1 MGWAIFT
8 VFLALLP
15 VCIHEMGH
23 AWALLRFG
31 VQIEEISLLGIRI
44 PRVPY
49 LTFRHT
55 FKGAAQ
61 PTAISMHPLLI
72 GAYVKAD
79 RESQRALSLKD
90 QVFVYGAGPFVNFV
104 YSLVVFALLFL
115 IDYRENTSVM
125 AGICAIGALLL
136 LLFRTFFC
144 RYGVLAFGVVSL
156 VFTIGLVCVEPQ
168 QDTRVFGGPV
178 TIAKEMSG
186 LYKKKVE
193 QTGSPLRVA
202 LLLSAVLSLALGVT
216 NAFPI
221 PPLDGGQ
228 MANLY
233 MGVWSTRLQKW
244 YTTCGV
250 LIFFGILVASLYGDV
265 LTLFGK

>member
-44 PRVPY
+44 PRVPH
-49 LTFRHT
+49 LTFRYT

-61 PTAISMHPLLI
+61 PTAISVHPLLI

-104 YSLVVFALLFL
+104 YSLVVFALLYL
-115 IDYRENTSVM
+115 TSSHENSLVI
-125 AGICAIGALLL
+125 GGLCATGALLL
-136 LLFRTFFC
+136 LLFRAFFC
-144 RYGVLAFGVVSL
+144 RYGVLAVGAVLL
-156 VFTIGLVCVEPQ
+156 VFAIGSACIGPK
-168 QDTRVFGGPV
+168 QDTRTFGGPV
-178 TIAKEMSG
+178 TIVKDMSDIYKEKVAKEG
-186 LYKKKVE
+186 D
-193 QTGSPLRVA
+193 PLRVA
-202 LLLSAVLSLALGVT
+202 LAISAALSLALGMT
-216 NAFPI
+216 NVLPI

-228 MANLY
+228 MASLY
-233 MGVWSTRLQKW
+233 MSAWSARLQRW
-244 YTTCGV
+244 YVTCGV
-250 LIFFGILVASLYGDV
+250 LIFFGILVVALYGDV